1 MDRSVGGPRTGPQW
15 GSVDRGSV
23 FSGHPKNQATL
34 VSAIY
39 LFVSV

>member
-23 FSGHPKNQATL
+23 FSGHPTQTL
-34 VSAIY
+34 ERDTKDK
-39 LFVSV
+39 F